1 MNVGDSPDPFF
12 QPNDMDQT
20 EQSHQPNPA
29 QLLHNKAKAALALG
43 EIYEAN
49 ILIRKAL
56 ELDAS
61 ENNIA
66 LAKEIKHQIGLK
78 ALAKA

>member
-1 MNVGDSPDPFF
+1 MDSNE
-12 QPNDMDQT
+12 QPN
-20 EQSHQPNPA
+20 HA

-56 ELDAS
+56 DLDA
-61 ENNIA
+61 NDANIA
-66 LAKEIKHQIGLK
+66 LAKQTQKYYQLK
-78 ALAKA
+78 ETSP

>member
-12 QPNDMDQT
+12 QPNDMDHA

-43 EIYEAN
+43 EIYEDN
-49 ILIRKAL
+49 ILIR
-56 ELDAS
+56 
-61 ENNIA
+61 
-66 LAKEIKHQIGLK
+66 
-78 ALAKA
+78 